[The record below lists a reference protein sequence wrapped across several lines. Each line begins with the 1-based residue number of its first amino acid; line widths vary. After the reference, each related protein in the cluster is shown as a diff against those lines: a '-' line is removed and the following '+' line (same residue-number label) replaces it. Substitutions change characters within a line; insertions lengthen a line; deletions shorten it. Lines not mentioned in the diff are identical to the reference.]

1 MSIIEEVMSDAT
13 DVSMLKINGNDL
25 INMLHV
31 KSGPIIGKILNILL
45 DKCLDNPELNTKE
58 SLLKISEELLHMNQ
72 NELDELNILAVSHK
86 KQEIDEKI
94 HEIRSKYKVR

>member
-1 MSIIEEVMSDAT
+1 
-13 DVSMLKINGNDL
+13 
-25 INMLHV
+25 MLHV

-58 SLLKISEELLHMNQ
+58 SLLKISEELLHMNHT
-72 NELDELNILAVSHK
+72 ELDKLNTLAITNK
-86 KQEIDEKI
+86 NQEISDKI